1 MAKRIGTIVIAAVIA
16 FSFQAAVCL
25 NDGAVYAAEKKEI
38 DITIDGTALVFS
50 GDDGMGIPFI
60 DSAGR
65 VQVPIRKALEKIGA
79 AVSFE
84 IDPGSGERNILI
96 SKDKSIIKLI
106 AEDSTMR
113 VNTDT
118 LYLLDTAPH
127 IIAGRTYM
135 PIRAVSEVLGYSV
148 SWDGASKMVRIV
160 QNQDIS
166 LPQPAITPVGQF
178 ELPQYKVKEG
188 DKPEI
193 IVNHGY
199 IYYLGENNDIMQTSF
214 ADLTKSKTIYH
225 SMGWINNLFNDE
237 NGVARLYF
245 HTEGASMG
253 TPHQF
258 ALNPDGSLK
267 ELNGS
272 REYAGEVY
280 STGGKTFAF
289 RELKMGQDSRLEM
302 KLEDG
307 TYVNL
312 GGRANYYDYK
322 SEMDGYSGRPGVY
335 LVGDALYL
343 LAQPFDGDA
352 GKAVYRVNIVTDE
365 AVRITDQASGL
376 QIEGDYL
383 YYNTDKEIMK
393 RNLQDGT
400 EVSLYNFNN
409 SATNFASDFA
419 VLNGNLYLSDRNRM
433 FIAAGRGGNEAS
445 ILEGSASS
453 ISGESAAS
461 TPGENPIIFCSNM
474 ALRGD
479 KGEQYLICNIG
490 KNPVK
495 EDGIASQ
502 WMWVYDKDG
511 QLIMERE
518 GDIRLNSVSIEG
530 DKICYYNNTTNRI
543 IVEKLK

>member
-1 MAKRIGTIVIAAVIA
+1 MTKRIGAIVMALLVTL
-16 FSFQAAVCL
+16 SFQAVACQK
-25 NDGAVYAAEKKEI
+25 DGVAYAEEKKEI
-38 DITIDGTALVFS
+38 NVIIDGTALVFS

-60 DSAGR
+60 DSVGR

-79 AVSFE
+79 TVSFE
-84 IDPGSGERNILI
+84 TDPGSGERNIII
-96 SKDKSIIKLI
+96 SKDGSVIKLI
-106 AEDSTMR
+106 AEDSIMR

-118 LYLLDTAPH
+118 LYLLDSSPH

-148 SWDGASKMVRIV
+148 SWDGASKSVLI
-160 QNQDIS
+160 QENQDVP

-199 IYYLGENNDIMQTSF
+199 IYYLDGNNDIMQTSF

-253 TPHQF
+253 SPHQF
-258 ALNPDGSLK
+258 ALNPNGSLK

-289 RELKMGQDSRLEM
+289 RELKFGQDSRLEM
-302 KLEDG
+302 KTEDG

-335 LVGDALYL
+335 LVGDELYL
-343 LAQPFDGDA
+343 LAQPFSGDA
-352 GKAVYRVNIVTDE
+352 GKAVYRVNIKTDE
-365 AVRITDQASGL
+365 AVRITDKASGL
-376 QIEGDYL
+376 QIEGNDL
-383 YYNTDKEIMK
+383 YYNTDKEILK
-393 RNLQDGT
+393 RNLEDGT

-419 VLNGNLYLSDRNRM
+419 VLNSKLYISDRNRM
-433 FIAAGRGGNEAS
+433 FITADG
-445 ILEGSASS
+445 EGSIPSYEE
-453 ISGESAAS
+453 G
-461 TPGENPIIFCSNM
+461 NPIIFCSNM

-511 QLIMERE
+511 KLIMERE

-530 DKICYYNNTTNRI
+530 DNICYYNNTTNRI
-543 IVEKLK
+543 NVEKLK

>member
-1 MAKRIGTIVIAAVIA
+1 MAKRIGTILMAVIMA
-16 FSFQAAVCL
+16 LSFQVSACL
-25 NDGAVYAAEKKEI
+25 KNGGVYAEEKKEI
-38 DITIDGTALVFS
+38 NVIIDGTALVFS
-50 GDDGMGIPFI
+50 DDDGMGIPFI

-79 AVSFE
+79 TVSFE
-84 IDPGSGERNILI
+84 TDPGSGERNILI
-96 SKDKSIIKLI
+96 SKDKSVIKLI
-106 AEDSTMR
+106 AEDQIMR

-118 LYLLDTAPH
+118 LYLLDSSPN

-148 SWDGASKMVRIV
+148 SWDGASKTVHIE
-160 QNQDIS
+160 QNQDMS

-214 ADLTKSKTIYH
+214 SDLTKSKMIYH

-245 HTEGASMG
+245 HTEGASLG

-258 ALNPDGSLK
+258 ALNADGSLK

-302 KLEDG
+302 KNEDG
-307 TYVNL
+307 AYVNL

-335 LVGDALYL
+335 LVGDELYL
-343 LAQPFDGDA
+343 LAEPFSGDV
-352 GKAVYRVNIVTDE
+352 GKAVYRVNIKTDE

-376 QIEGDYL
+376 QIEGNSL
-383 YYNTDKEIMK
+383 YYNTDKEIIK
-393 RNLQDGT
+393 RNLEDGT

-419 VLNGNLYLSDRNRM
+419 VLNGHLYLADRNRM
-433 FIAAGRGGNEAS
+433 FIAVGREGIATS
-445 ILEGSASS
+445 ISEGTASS
-453 ISGESAAS
+453 IPAES
-461 TPGENPIIFCSNM
+461 PIIFCSNM

-479 KGEQYLICNIG
+479 KGEQYLICDIG
-490 KNPVK
+490 KNPAK

-502 WMWVYDKDG
+502 WMWVYDKEG
-511 QLIMERE
+511 KLIMERE

-530 DKICYYNNTTNRI
+530 DKICYYNNTTNQI
-543 IVEKLK
+543 NVEKLK

>member
-1 MAKRIGTIVIAAVIA
+1 MTKRIGAIVMALFVTL
-16 FSFQAAVCL
+16 SFQAAACQKDSV
-25 NDGAVYAAEKKEI
+25 VYAEEKKEI
-38 DITIDGTALVFS
+38 SIIIDGTALVFS
-50 GDDGMGIPFI
+50 DDDGMGVPFI

-79 AVSFE
+79 TVSFE
-84 IDPGSGERNILI
+84 TDPGSGERNILI
-96 SKDKSIIKLI
+96 SKDKSVIKLI
-106 AEDSTMR
+106 AEDEIMR
-113 VNTDT
+113 VSTDT
-118 LYLLDTAPH
+118 LYLLDSAPH

-148 SWDGASKMVRIV
+148 SWDGASRTVRIEE
-160 QNQDIS
+160 NQDTP
-166 LPQPAITPVGQF
+166 LPQPAVTPVGQF

-258 ALNPDGSLK
+258 ALNSDGSLK

-272 REYAGEVY
+272 RDYAGEVY

-289 RELKMGQDSRLEM
+289 RELKMGQDSRLEI
-302 KLEDG
+302 KRDDG

-322 SEMDGYSGRPGVY
+322 SEMDGYSGRQGVY
-335 LVGDALYL
+335 LVGDELYL
-343 LAQPFDGDA
+343 LAQPFSGDA
-352 GKAVYRVNIVTDE
+352 GKAVYRVNIKTDE

-376 QIEGDYL
+376 QIEGNYL

-419 VLNGNLYLSDRNRM
+419 VLNGKLYISDRNRM
-433 FIAAGRGGNEAS
+433 FITAGG
-445 ILEGSASS
+445 EGIAASS
-453 ISGESAAS
+453 SEGTTSSSSAESS
-461 TPGENPIIFCSNM
+461 IVFCSNM

-479 KGEQYLICNIG
+479 KGEQYLICDIG
-490 KNPVK
+490 KIPEK
-495 EDGIASQ
+495 EDGITSQ

-511 QLIMERE
+511 KLIMERE

-543 IVEKLK
+543 NVEKIN